1 MSLSSSGSG
10 FTTTPSVVSYGMISG
25 INTQQ
30 IIQAELQS
38 FQNPITN
45 LQNEVSANNSFI
57 SDYQQINTDLTSL
70 QGAADTLSM
79 ASGWNARSATS
90 SNTSVATA
98 TAAAGTPPGSVQFS
112 VLALAAANSLVSS
125 GSVSATSQIV
135 TSASNLLLSTGGDQ
149 LGFATLANGSG
160 VALGSHTISV
170 SQSSQAASVTST
182 AAVGS
187 QASGINVTTGSND
200 TIGVTVDGTAYN
212 LTLAASP
219 TGGYSGSQLLS
230 AVQSAISSAGAS
242 GVLQAGYDSAGHLI
256 LSTVDQGSTQTLQVT
271 GGTALSTLGLST
283 ASSTGVDAVVN
294 LDGTANTF
302 STVTGGST
310 LTLNGPSGETVSATL
325 LGSSSQANV
334 ASPLISAGSVTADNV
349 STGSGSLSDVVN
361 AINGSGTGMV
371 ASAVQTGTGQNVLQ
385 ISSST
390 TGTNGDLS
398 IDQSVFAGSSLGAL
412 KTAVAGQNA
421 QIQIG
426 GASGYTISSQNNT
439 FNGLLPGLTVNVDQ
453 VSATP
458 VTITVGKDASATAS
472 SVKSFVDDA
481 NAVLSDL
488 QQYAGYNEATK
499 KGGPLMGSATLQG
512 LTNQILGAFAAAAGT
527 STLGSAAS
535 IGIKISDGKISFDQT
550 AFENA
555 FNANSAQVQNLF
567 TQGGTFAP
575 ASPAYTGQVQFS
587 FASNSTQAGS
597 YAVSVSQSASQA
609 QATGTA
615 LSGGAVTAGET
626 LTIGAGSAS
635 ATFTTSAGQSLTSIA
650 TGLNSAFAA
659 QGMKLTAQV
668 VNGNQLQVISSDY
681 GSAASFTVST
691 TSTAA
696 GTLGLAGAGGSASF
710 SGTDVAGTINGVAAT
725 GTGQFLSAPA
735 TDPTLGGLSV
745 QVTATGISSAT
756 AMGTITYTP
765 GLAQSLSNIAHQYA
779 DPVSGSITQTVKGL
793 QDQNIAIN
801 PQIVMYQQM
810 YDQQQKLLMAKYA
823 TMEATLGGLKN
834 QSTTLAGQLA
844 KIAAGG

>member
-1 MSLSSSGSG
+1 MSLGSSGSG
-10 FTTTPSVVSYGMISG
+10 FSTTPSVVSYGMVSG

-30 IIQAELQS
+30 VIQAELQS

-45 LQNEVSANNSFI
+45 LQKELSANNGFI
-57 SDYQQINTDLTSL
+57 SDYQQINTDLTTM
-70 QGAADTLSM
+70 QGAAATLSV

-90 SNTSVATA
+90 SDTNVATA
-98 TAAAGTPPGSVQFS
+98 TAAAGTPTGSVQFS
-112 VLALAAANSLVSS
+112 VAALAAANSLVSS

-135 TSASNLLLSTGGDQ
+135 TSASSLLLSTGGGQ

-160 VALGSHTISV
+160 VTLGSHTISV
-170 SQSSQAASVTST
+170 SQSSQAASASGT
-182 AAVGS
+182 AALGS

-200 TIGVTVDGTAYN
+200 TLGVTVDGTAYN

-219 TGGYSGSQLLS
+219 SGGYSGSQLLS

-256 LSTVDQGSTQTLQVT
+256 LSTVSQGSSQTLQIT
-271 GGTALSTLGLST
+271 GGSALSTLGLSAT
-283 ASSTGVDAVVN
+283 SSTGVDAVVN

-302 STVTGGST
+302 STVTAGST

-325 LGSSSQANV
+325 LGSSAQANV
-334 ASPLISAGSVTADNV
+334 AGSLISAGSVTATNV

-361 AINGSGTGMV
+361 AVNGAGAGMV
-371 ASAVQTGTGQNVLQ
+371 ASAVQTGTGQYVLQ
-385 ISSST
+385 LSSST

-398 IDQSVFAGSSLGAL
+398 IDQGVFSGSSLGAL

-426 GASGYTISSQNNT
+426 GSSGYTISSQTNT
-439 FNGLLPGLTVNVDQ
+439 FTGLLPGLTVNVAQ
-453 VSATP
+453 VSSNP
-458 VTITVGKDASATAS
+458 VTVTVGKDASATAS
-472 SVKSFVDDA
+472 SVKSLVDDA

-488 QQYAGYNEATK
+488 QKYGGYNEATK

-535 IGIKISDGKISFDQT
+535 VGIKISNGQITFDQT
-550 AFENA
+550 AFETA
-555 FNANSAQVQNLF
+555 FNANSTQVQNLF

-575 ASPAYTGQVQFS
+575 ASSSYTGQVQFS
-587 FASNSTQAGS
+587 FASNSTQPGT
-597 YAVSVSQSASQA
+597 YAVSVSQSATQA
-609 QATGTA
+609 QATGSV
-615 LSGGAVTAGET
+615 LSGAAVTAGET
-626 LTIGAGSAS
+626 LTIGSGSAS
-635 ATFTTSAGQSLTSIA
+635 ASFTTSAGQSLTSIA

-659 QGMKLTAQV
+659 QGMKLTAQI
-668 VNGNQLQVISSDY
+668 VNGNQLQLLSSDY
-681 GSAASFTVST
+681 GSASFFTVST

-696 GTLGLAGAGGSASF
+696 GTLGLAGATGSASYA
-710 SGTDVAGTINGVAAT
+710 GTDVAGTINGVAAT

-745 QVTATGISSAT
+745 RVTATGISSAT
-756 AMGTITYTP
+756 ALGSITYTP
-765 GLAQSLSNIAHQYA
+765 GLGQTLTNIAHQYA
-779 DPVSGSITQTVKGL
+779 DPVSGSITQTVTGL

-801 PQIVMYQQM
+801 PQIVMYQRM

-834 QSTTLAGQLA
+834 QSTALAGQLA